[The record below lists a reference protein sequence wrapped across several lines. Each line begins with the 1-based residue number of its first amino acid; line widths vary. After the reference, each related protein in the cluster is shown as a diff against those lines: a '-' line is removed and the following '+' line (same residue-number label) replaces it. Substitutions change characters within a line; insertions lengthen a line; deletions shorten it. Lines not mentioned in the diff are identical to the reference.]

1 MKIAIGGKG
10 GVGKTTVCAVWAQ
23 LFAEDGFDV
32 LAIDADPNTNLA
44 SAFGIPSGQSP
55 EPLIKMKQ
63 LIAERTGTGKDTIGT
78 YFKLNPKVS
87 DLPDKYQLEVNGLGS
102 QTQKG
107 ASGALLKLLVLG
119 GIAQAGAGCACP
131 EAAFLKA
138 LLTHT
143 ILQRQ
148 EVVLVDLAAGVEFM
162 GRASVQGI
170 DALVVVVEP
179 GSRSIETAID
189 IARMARE
196 MEIKH
201 VAAIVNKITDAGQ
214 VETIKSQLARRP
226 VLRRETQGQANMAIL
241 ANIEY
246 NPAVQEADLRQ
257 GSVFQASA
265 ELVGALKG
273 AKDKLMD
280 LIGAGQQRRETMK
293 TKPLA

>member
-1 MKIAIGGKG
+1 MGLKIAIGGKG

-23 LFAEDGFDV
+23 LFAQDGFDV

-44 SAFGIPSGQSP
+44 SAFGVPSKQSP

-63 LIAERTGTGKDTIGT
+63 LIAERTGTSKDAVGA

-87 DLPDKYQLEVNGLGS
+87 DLPQKHWVEVNGAGP
-102 QTQKG
+102 QTQNDAFG
-107 ASGALLKLLVLG
+107 NPVKLLVLG
-119 GIAQAGAGCACP
+119 AITQAGAGCACP
-131 EAAFLKA
+131 EAVFLKA

-179 GSRSIETAID
+179 GGRSIETANNV
-189 IARMARE
+189 AKMARE
-196 MEIKH
+196 LGIKN
-201 VAAIVNKITDAGQ
+201 VGAIANKITQTAQTD
-214 VETIKSQLARRP
+214 VIKSQLKDVALLGS
-226 VLRRETQGQANMAIL
+226 LRYSRS
-241 ANIEY
+241 
-246 NPAVQEADLRQ
+246 VQEADLEFRP
-257 GSVFQASA
+257 VFHACP
-265 ELVGALKG
+265 ELAGALKD

-280 LIGAGQQRRETMK
+280 LINPGRRRQLEMQ
-293 TKPLA
+293 TKPLPKA